1 MGSKEY
7 DYIVVG
13 SGLFGSVFAHE
24 MHIRGKKC
32 LVIEK
37 RNHVGGNVHNT
48 LNDGIITHEYG
59 AHIFHTNSEKIWKY
73 INQFSEFRPYIHQV
87 KVNINH
93 QLYSFP
99 ININT
104 MMEWFHI
111 NDGDQALSY
120 FLNQRKTQN
129 QYSNLEEMGLGEL
142 GESLYENFIKS
153 YTEKQWSKPCNT
165 LPTQILSRLPIRFNY
180 DENYFE
186 DKYQGIP
193 INGYNPI
200 IEKLLYGI
208 EVKINTN
215 FFTHKKEWEEKANQ
229 IIYTGCLDQLFDYE
243 FGKLEYRSL
252 KFEHERVEKTY
263 FQEHSVINY
272 PSANK
277 AYTRIIE
284 HKHFHPINL
293 KHTIITKEIPQNY
306 TIDKEPYYP
315 IVDEENKKRALKYT
329 EKAKKS
335 SYLLGGRLA
344 EFKYYDMHQV
354 IASALH
360 LADQQ
365 L

>member
-1 MGSKEY
+1 
-7 DYIVVG
+7 
-13 SGLFGSVFAHE
+13 
-24 MHIRGKKC
+24 
-32 LVIEK
+32 
-37 RNHVGGNVHNT
+37 
-48 LNDGIITHEYG
+48 
-59 AHIFHTNSEKIWKY
+59 
-73 INQFSEFRPYIHQV
+73 
-87 KVNINH
+87 VN
-93 QLYSFP
+93 
-99 ININT
+99 
-104 MMEWFHI
+104 W
-111 NDGDQALSY
+111 
-120 FLNQRKTQN
+120 
-129 QYSNLEEMGLGEL
+129 